1 MSASKTYTLGK
12 PTSAWL
18 AVELDGNHRPSRE
31 NKIVAAGQTLTDG
44 MVVGYDENNH
54 IVQVSESNTSA
65 VGIFVG
71 DTITTASNET
81 GQGVIVARTAKVVGE
96 NLTIPASFSATLQ
109 AQVFSAL
116 AQLNIT
122 LVRSA

>member
-31 NKIVAAGQTLTDG
+31 NKIVAAGQTLKDG
-44 MVVGYDENNH
+44 MVVGQNENKQ
-54 IVQVSESNTSA
+54 IIQVSASNTSA
-65 VGIFVG
+65 IGIFIG
-71 DTITTASNET
+71 DTVTTASNET

-96 NLTIPASFSATLQ
+96 LLSLPNALTVEAQSQIFSN
-109 AQVFSAL
+109 L
-116 AQLNIT
+116 AQQGIT

>member
-44 MVVGYDENNH
+44 MVVGYDENAH
-54 IVQVSESNTSA
+54 IVQISKSNASA
-65 VGIFVG
+65 IGIFIG
-71 DTITTASNET
+71 DTVTTASNET

-96 NLTIPASFSATLQ
+96 NLVFPDGLTADTQ

-116 AQLNIT
+116 AQLDIT
-122 LVRSA
+122 LIRSA